1 MLTLQLFF
9 NKNDNNFYGIEINAR
24 FGGGYPMSFYSGA
37 NYPEMIIKEY
47 LLNIEPVF
55 SEAWKDE
62 MIFLRYDSTM
72 VIDN

>member
-9 NKNDNNFYGIEINAR
+9 NKNNNKFYGIEINAR
-24 FGGGYPMSFYSGA
+24 FGGGYPMSFYAGA
-37 NYPEMIIKEY
+37 NFPEMLIKEY
-47 LLNIEPVF
+47 LLNINPLF
-55 SEAWKDE
+55 SENWKDE